1 MRLVGELSCPLFDD
15 CRAAS
20 LKNASVYLIALNHHT
35 RRNVCGQLK
44 IKLEMYQNQRDS
56 LAINLGIVD
65 QETYNNSK
73 VYRKQSLWR
82 VKLKIKAEG
91 ICVTSEFRCL
101 CLLLANSILPVKIDA
116 YGESKI

>member
-15 CRAAS
+15 CHAAS
-20 LKNASVYLIALNHHT
+20 LKMQASIALNHHT
-35 RRNVCGQLK
+35 RNVCGQLK

-82 VKLKIKAEG
+82 VKLKIKAE
-91 ICVTSEFRCL
+91 
-101 CLLLANSILPVKIDA
+101 
-116 YGESKI
+116 